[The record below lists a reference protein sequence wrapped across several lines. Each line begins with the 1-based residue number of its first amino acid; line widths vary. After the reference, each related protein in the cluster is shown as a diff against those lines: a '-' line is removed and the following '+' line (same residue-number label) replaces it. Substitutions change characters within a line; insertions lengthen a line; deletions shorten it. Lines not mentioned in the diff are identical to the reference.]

1 MGGFTEE
8 ELKRIQA
15 ENKLTA
21 DQIATL
27 RKVGSQY
34 SQSTT
39 K

>member
-15 ENKLTA
+15 ENKLAT
-21 DQIATL
+21 DQIAAL

>member
-15 ENKLTA
+15 DNKLNV
-21 DQIATL
+21 DQVAAL
-27 RKVGSQY
+27 RRVGSQY
-34 SQSTT
+34 SQSAT

>member
-8 ELKRIQA
+8 ELNRIQA
-15 ENKLTA
+15 ENKLAT

>member
-15 ENKLTA
+15 ENQLTA

-27 RKVGSQY
+27 SKVGSQY
-34 SQSTT
+34 GQSTT

>member
-1 MGGFTEE
+1 MAGFTEE
-8 ELKRIQA
+8 ELKRIQT
-15 ENKLTA
+15 ENKLNV